1 MKSNP
6 TGITVTGIRANL
18 PTILFLVFVLFFLFT
33 ARIIYSPL
41 LLSIEES
48 LGLGHAEAASFFLFI
63 TIGYSVMMIF
73 SGFVASA
80 IGHRSTIVLAV
91 VFAILGLVA
100 VSLSSSLWGM
110 RSALILVG
118 VGAGL
123 YFPSGIPTLTALV
136 EDREEGRRNVA
147 HRQETAY
154 IVFAAYRVR
163 ARRP

>member
-48 LGLGHAEAASFFLFI
+48 LGLGHAEAATFFLFI

-73 SGFVASA
+73 SGFVAAGKGCTSWQA
-80 IGHRSTIVLAV
+80 YWSFWPPSFSR
-91 VFAILGLVA
+91 
-100 VSLSSSLWGM
+100 LSSM
-110 RSALILVG
+110 
-118 VGAGL
+118 
-123 YFPSGIPTLTALV
+123 
-136 EDREEGRRNVA
+136 
-147 HRQETAY
+147 
-154 IVFAAYRVR
+154 
-163 ARRP
+163 